1 MTAQMTAQMASDAGL
16 SFKVVDEDSV
26 QRFIRSAAYNE
37 LIDFITHLNS
47 SVVAVEMHPLDH
59 FYSRED
65 ATEVATPTGEVAA
78 PTGEVAAPTGEVTT
92 PTGEVTTP
100 AANVATPTGEV
111 TPPSEQV
118 ENILLISR
126 NVQNVLTLVKRM
138 DKCIDLCP
146 PIKQPTRFG
155 NKGFQLFCDEYYK
168 EIDESLPEILAQSG
182 LKNLSEHTFQLGYY
196 LKNSVGNR
204 KRIDYGTGHELNF
217 LLFLFCLNK
226 LQFFGPPDHK
236 HLVLVLYRQ
245 YLECVRRIQITYTV
259 EPAGSRGA
267 WGLDDFQFLVFLF
280 GAAQLSYNTQ
290 IKTDDIEKKELLE
303 LWAPKYLYFDALKY
317 ISMLKHAPFHESSQM
332 LYDISGVETWE
343 KICSGLLKMYQAE
356 IIQKR
361 QILQHI
367 LFGKLIDF

>member
-1 MTAQMTAQMASDAGL
+1 MPDQNGL
-16 SFKVVDEDSV
+16 SYKIINDESV
-26 QRFIRSAAYNE
+26 IKFVNSPIYNE
-37 LIDFITHLNS
+37 IIDFITNLNK
-47 SVVAVEMHPLDH
+47 SVVAIEMRPLEH
-59 FYSRED
+59 FKL
-65 ATEVATPTGEVAA
+65 
-78 PTGEVAAPTGEVTT
+78 
-92 PTGEVTTP
+92 
-100 AANVATPTGEV
+100 AN
-111 TPPSEQV
+111 
-118 ENILLISR
+118 ENKKTNDDFLLLSR
-126 NVQNVLTLVKRM
+126 NVYNIFQLVKNM
-138 DKCIDLCP
+138 NKCIDYCP
-146 PIKQPTRFG
+146 PVKQSSRFG
-155 NKGFQLFCDEYYK
+155 NKGFQNFCDEYYK
-168 EIDESLPEILAQSG
+168 EIDNYLPQILNESNIPNI
-182 LKNLSEHTFQLGYY
+182 SEHFFQLAYY
-196 LKNSVGNR
+196 LKNSIGN
-204 KRIDYGTGHELNF
+204 KNRIDYGTGHELNF

-226 LQFFGPPDHK
+226 LNFFNESDYK

-245 YLECVRRIQITYTV
+245 YLEGVRRIQIVYTV

-280 GAAQLSYNTQ
+280 GAAQLSYNRN

>member
-1 MTAQMTAQMASDAGL
+1 MLDDNNSGL
-16 SFKVVDEDSV
+16 SFKIVNDESV
-26 QRFIRSAAYNE
+26 IKFTKSSIYNDIIEFISN
-37 LIDFITHLNS
+37 LNK
-47 SVVAVEMHPLDH
+47 SVIAVEMKPLEK
-59 FYSRED
+59 FQLASEYNNKGNENFLLLSK
-65 ATEVATPTGEVAA
+65 
-78 PTGEVAAPTGEVTT
+78 
-92 PTGEVTTP
+92 
-100 AANVATPTGEV
+100 NVY
-111 TPPSEQV
+111 
-118 ENILLISR
+118 NIF
-126 NVQNVLTLVKRM
+126 QLVKNM
-138 DKCIDLCP
+138 NKCIDSCP
-146 PIKQPTRFG
+146 PIKQPFRFG
-155 NKGFQLFCDEYYK
+155 NKGFQKFCEEYYK
-168 EIDESLPEILAQSG
+168 EIDEHLPQILNDSG
-182 LKNLSEHTFQLGYY
+182 IDNISEHTFQLAYY
-196 LKNSVGNR
+196 LKNSIGN
-204 KRIDYGTGHELNF
+204 KNRIDYGTGHELNF

-226 LQFFGPPDHK
+226 LHFFTSSDYK

-245 YLECVRRIQITYTV
+245 YLEGVRRIQIIYTV

-280 GAAQLSYNTQ
+280 GAAQLSYNRN
-290 IKTDDIEKKELLE
+290 IKTDDIEKKELVE

>member
-1 MTAQMTAQMASDAGL
+1 MANHMTTQVEDASGL
-16 SFKVVDEDSV
+16 SFKIVDEDSV
-26 QRFIRSAAYNE
+26 QRFIKSAAYNE
-37 LIDFITHLNS
+37 LIDFITQLNN
-47 SVVAVEMHPLDH
+47 SVVAVEMHPLEH
-59 FYSRED
+59 FYAAGDRGEG
-65 ATEVATPTGEVAA
+65 VATP
-78 PTGEVAAPTGEVTT
+78 
-92 PTGEVTTP
+92 
-100 AANVATPTGEV
+100 
-111 TPPSEQV
+111 SDKV
-118 ENILLISR
+118 ENVLIISR
-126 NVQNVLTLVKRM
+126 NVQNVLTLIKSM
-138 DKCIDLCP
+138 NKYIELCP

-155 NKGFQLFCDEYYK
+155 NKGFQHFCDEYYK
-168 EIDESLPEILAQSG
+168 EVDNKLPHILSESG
-182 LKNLSEHTFQLGYY
+182 LDNVSEHTLQLGHY
-196 LKNSVGNR
+196 LKNSIGNR

-226 LQFFGPPDHK
+226 LHFFGPPDYK

-280 GAAQLSYNTQ
+280 GAAQLSYNTH
-290 IKTDDIEKKELLE
+290 IKTDDVRRGGGMYSATWETLFPWCELLFVS
-303 LWAPKYLYFDALKY
+303 LYV
-317 ISMLKHAPFHESSQM
+317 PTSQ
-332 LYDISGVETWE
+332 LARVVAARVCTE